1 MTPKKHNYKL
11 TTQDKKDIL
20 TEYVL
25 DRSKNNTRAIC
36 SKYDITER
44 AFYDIVNKVSEE
56 EKEKILN
63 NSIIEYQHNFSKKTA
78 IIIDRLL
85 DRINKELDNTDKIQ
99 LSQLT
104 TSFGILYD
112 KMRLNENLS
121 TSNSSININ
130 IKIE

>member
-1 MTPKKHNYKL
+1 MVPKKHNYKL
-11 TTQDKKDIL
+11 TTQDKRDIL

-25 DRSKNNTRAIC
+25 DRSKNNTAAIC
-36 SKYDITER
+36 HKYDISER
-44 AFYDIVNKVSEE
+44 AFYDIVNKASES
-56 EKEKILN
+56 EKDKILN
-63 NSIIEYQHNFSKKTA
+63 NSIIEYQRNFSKKTA

>member
-11 TTQDKKDIL
+11 TKQDKQDIL

-25 DRSKNNTRAIC
+25 DRSKANTTAIC
-36 SKYDITER
+36 KKYDISER
-44 AFYDIVNKVSEE
+44 AFYDIVNKASES

-63 NSIIEYQHNFSKKTA
+63 NSIIEYQRNFSKKTA

-85 DRINKELDNTDKIQ
+85 DRINQELNNTDKIQ

-121 TSNSSININ
+121 TSNNSININ